1 MFFHFSFQF
10 TVTSVIVLGTHTCQ
24 RSLKRVFVCFFVDG
38 FNPSAPVLNF
48 YPTWTFNSEILP
60 ECVSELIHVMIT
72 IGLVSEIPFTEVKC
86 LGKKFCHS
94 QKRSNA
100 RKIDNQSQILYPF
113 FNNIILQTSH
123 HGNGS
128 VS

>member
-10 TVTSVIVLGTHTCQ
+10 TVTSGIVLGTHLCQ
-24 RSLKRVFVCFFVDG
+24 GSLKRVFVVFVDG
-38 FNPSAPVLNF
+38 FNPSAPVPNF

-86 LGKKFCHS
+86 LGKKFLPFP
-94 QKRSNA
+94 KKSNA
-100 RKIDNQSQILYPF
+100 RKIDSQSQILNPF
-113 FNNIILQTSH
+113 FNNIIFQTSH
-123 HGNGS
+123 HGNGR